1 MKNGSHACLEFG
13 TLLYSSCLCP
23 LLFTL
28 HSHSSQSL
36 HRPVFPS
43 DFQDVHVMIFV
54 GFGFLMTFLKK
65 YGFSSVGFNM
75 LIAAFGL
82 QWGILM
88 QGFWHMKGG
97 KIHVSID
104 RYM

>member
-1 MKNGSHACLEFG
+1 MMWEEWITCMTGVWNSS
-13 TLLYSSCLCP
+13 LLKLP
-23 LLFTL
+23 LSLDF
-28 HSHSSQSL
+28 HPSQSL
-36 HRPVFPS
+36 HRHVFPS

-88 QGFWHMKGG
+88 QGFWHMKNR
-97 KIHVSID
+97 KIPVSIE

>member
-1 MKNGSHACLEFG
+1 MDFG
-13 TLLYSSCLCP
+13 TLVYSSCLCVQILTP
-23 LLFTL
+23 L
-28 HSHSSQSL
+28 SHSSQSL
-36 HRPVFPS
+36 HRCVFPS

-88 QGFWHMKGG
+88 QGFWHMERG
-97 KIHVSID
+97 KISVNIE
-104 RYM
+104 RYA

>member
-1 MKNGSHACLEFG
+1 
-13 TLLYSSCLCP
+13 
-23 LLFTL
+23 
-28 HSHSSQSL
+28 
-36 HRPVFPS
+36 
-43 DFQDVHVMIFV
+43 MIFV

-88 QGFWHMKGG
+88 QGFWHMKNG
-97 KIHVSID
+97 KIPVNIE
-104 RYM
+104 RYTKILKNRYFYPSRYQEKA